1 MYRKF
6 RSTKEAIEWG
16 KDHYGYWLPNYQLEG
31 ELRGYSGTENLEDL
45 LPGEYTQI
53 EVEKLKEEAIEYRWF
68 SLYCGE
74 KYGLAINE
82 KLRYGC
88 TKYEFLE
95 KELIEM
101 QQVMDTCLDRWVIP
115 EDIWGYRFL
124 EYEDLCKSTKR
135 KYINCG
141 AIIEDKGYMGV
152 GLVESALGKESFGAH
167 NTLLKIMIPKGTK
180 GLYID
185 LISNRSNEQEV
196 LFARGSKLRVVFC
209 YRRISRRVIICKVI
223 N

>member
-6 RSTKEAIEWG
+6 KSVDEATKWG
-16 KDHYGYWLPNYQLEG
+16 EDHYGYWLPNYQPEG
-31 ELRGYSGTENLEDL
+31 GLGGYFGTENLEDL

-53 EVEKLKEEAIEYRWF
+53 EVEKL
-68 SLYCGE
+68 
-74 KYGLAINE
+74 
-82 KLRYGC
+82 RYGY

-95 KELIEM
+95 KDLMEM

-152 GLVESALGKESFGAH
+152 GLVESELEKESFGAH

-185 LISNRSNEQEV
+185 LISNRGNEQEV
-196 LFARGSKLRVVFC
+196 LFARGRKLRVVFC

>member
-6 RSTKEAIEWG
+6 RSTKEAICWG
-16 KDHYGYWLPNYQLEG
+16 KNHYGDWLPNYQPEG
-31 ELRGYSGTENLEDL
+31 ELRGYFGTENLEAL
-45 LPGEYTQI
+45 LLGEYTQI
-53 EVEKLKEEAIEYRWF
+53 EV
-68 SLYCGE
+68 
-74 KYGLAINE
+74 E

-95 KELIEM
+95 KELMEM

>member
-16 KDHYGYWLPNYQLEG
+16 KDHYGYWLPNYQPEG
-31 ELRGYSGTENLEDL
+31 ALRGYFGTENLEAL
-45 LPGEYTQI
+45 LLGEYTQM
-53 EVEKLKEEAIEYRWF
+53 EVKKLKEEAMEYRWL
-68 SLYCGE
+68 SYYCGGN
-74 KYGLAINE
+74 YGLAINQ
-82 KLRYGC
+82 KLRYGY
-88 TKYEFLE
+88 TIYEFPE
-95 KELIEM
+95 KNLMEM
-101 QQVMDTCLDRWVIP
+101 QQVMDTCLERWVIP

-152 GLVESALGKESFGAH
+152 GLVESALGEEFGAH

-185 LISNRSNEQEV
+185 LISNRGNEQEV
-196 LFARGSKLRVVFC
+196 LFARGSKLMVVFC